1 MKESKELKELKEL
14 KGLEGLR
21 LLLTGASRGL
31 GRALA
36 MSFAERG
43 VRLILT
49 GRTQGGLAEVSEEI
63 VERGFPA
70 PVVVALDLREGT
82 EKGAEGGSDTGT
94 GGGSRIELLGG
105 MIAERIG
112 GLEGIILNAA
122 LLGELSP
129 VAHGDGDMWREVFD
143 VNVFANRE
151 LIESV
156 HGLLC
161 MSGGFVIGVT
171 CGEKRGGAYWGCYG
185 ASKAAMEVM
194 LGSYGRECEKLGIS
208 VACWDPG
215 RMSTGLRGSAYPGES
230 VGKEGENNNGKYP
243 ITGETGRGCVE
254 IVEEWVRRRREG
266 GGS

>member
-1 MKESKELKELKEL
+1 M
-14 KGLEGLR
+14 KGLEGVR

-31 GRALA
+31 GKALA

-43 VRLILT
+43 VRLVLT
-49 GRTQGGLAEVSEEI
+49 GRTQGGLVEVSEEI
-63 VERGFPA
+63 IERGFPA

-82 EKGAEGGSDTGT
+82 EGGAEGGSETGT
-94 GGGSRIELLGG
+94 ETGAGERMRIELLGG
-105 MIAERIG
+105 MIAEQMG
-112 GLEGIILNAA
+112 GLEGMILNAA

-143 VNVFANRE
+143 VNVFANRR

-194 LGSYGRECEKLGIS
+194 LGSYGMECERLGIS
-208 VACWDPG
+208 VSCWDPG

-230 VGKEGENNNGKYP
+230 LGKEGNNNGKYP

-254 IVEEWVRRRREG
+254 IVEEWVRGRG
-266 GGS
+266 AG